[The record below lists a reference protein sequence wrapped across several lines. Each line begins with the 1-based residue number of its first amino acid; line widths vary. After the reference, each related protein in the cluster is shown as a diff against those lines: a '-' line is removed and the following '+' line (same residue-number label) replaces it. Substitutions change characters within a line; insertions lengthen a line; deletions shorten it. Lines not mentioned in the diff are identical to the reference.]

1 MNRGEVGRL
10 GEKLARNH
18 LKKQGCRVIELNHR
32 SRLGEL
38 DIICRDSSTIV
49 FVEVKTRT
57 SDAFGSPAEAVDAR
71 KQAKL
76 RRLAQEYLIGH
87 GLEASDVRFD
97 VLGIRLDADPPEIDH
112 IRDAF

>member
-1 MNRGEVGRL
+1 MNRSTVGRL
-10 GEKLARNH
+10 GEKLARDH
-18 LKKQGCRVIELNHR
+18 IRQQGYRVIELNHR

-38 DIICRDSSTIV
+38 DIICRDGSTIV
-49 FVEVKTRT
+49 FIEVKTRT

-71 KQAKL
+71 KRAKL
-76 RRLAQEYLIGH
+76 RRLAQEYLIEH

-97 VLGIRLDADPPEIDH
+97 VLGIRLDADPPGIDH